1 METQIER
8 MAERILVDAKQD
20 AESII
25 FEARKAAEKMTEEQK
40 ELGRQKA
47 SERVSSILNDA
58 KNEVRLVQDAI
69 LAETKRKVN
78 WDVLS
83 EKDRLI
89 ANVMNEAKLRL
100 TDLAK
105 TQKYLPLVEKLI
117 VQAGT
122 VLRGGSIQVTLNERD
137 SNLPLK
143 LDRLAKEIERE
154 TGAKTRLEIS
164 KEKLNVSGGVSL
176 KTPDGKVVVDNTFET
191 ILRRREIDLKPK
203 IAKVLFR

>member
-40 ELGRQKA
+40 ELGHQKA

-58 KNEVRLVQDAI
+58 KNEVRLLQDAI
-69 LAETKRKVN
+69 LAETKRKAN

-122 VLRGGSIQVTLNERD
+122 VLGGGSIQVTLNERD

>member
-40 ELGRQKA
+40 ELGHQKA

-58 KNEVRLVQDAI
+58 KNEVRLLQDAI

-122 VLRGGSIQVTLNERD
+122 VLGGGSIQVTLNERD